1 MMEKENRL
9 IKFWVSNQKEIEEMK
24 IQELINIASG
34 NAEERLKELREFL
47 QKTESNDVLLARLVK
62 EITNSTVKF
71 ENLDISGFIL
81 QELINEIGRR
91 LEFKIEYGIYR
102 GTRNPETIGYD
113 GIWTTKDGYS
123 FIIESKKTDTY
134 NFELETAD
142 NYREQLIENKKVERD
157 KSSILIVLGKEKYK
171 SIEYQIRGSEF
182 LWNTRAVEV
191 EALLKLLRIKKELND
206 KNTLK
211 QMYEILKPHEYSKVD
226 KLIDLIFFT
235 ANDSKLEETEELE
248 EEEIEKESA
257 KEIFGAE
264 QERKAEGIK
273 RLEEKLNMT
282 FNKKMKS
289 LYATEDNQTGII
301 TCVSHKYTQGQKEY
315 YWFAYKEYYQENLKD
330 YKNGY
335 IVYICEGRED
345 ILLLPIDKMEEFK
358 KSLNRSQRGHWHIQI
373 YLDENKIKLRLK
385 GKNNFKDITEYKV

>member
-1 MMEKENRL
+1 MEKENRL
-9 IKFWVSNQKEIEEMK
+9 IKFWKSNPEEIEAMSIK
-24 IQELINIASG
+24 ELINIASG
-34 NAEERLKELREFL
+34 SEEERCKDLREFL
-47 QKTESNDVLLARLVK
+47 QKNEENDVLLERLVN
-62 EITNSTVKF
+62 ETLNNSIKH
-71 ENLDISGFIL
+71 EKLDISGFIL

-91 LEFKIEYGIYR
+91 LEFKVEYGVYR
-102 GTRNPETIGYD
+102 GTKNPETIGYD
-113 GIWTTKDGYS
+113 GVWITEDGYS

-134 NFELETAD
+134 NFELETAY
-142 NYREQLIENKKVERD
+142 NYREQLIENKKVDKE

-191 EALLKLLRIKKELND
+191 NALLKLLKTKKELND
-206 KNTLK
+206 KNTLR

-235 ANDSKLEETEELE
+235 ANDSKLEETEEE
-248 EEEIEKESA
+248 DIEKESSHVME
-257 KEIFGAE
+257 KTE
-264 QERKAEGIK
+264 QERKKDGIK

-282 FNKKMKS
+282 LNKKMKS
-289 LYATEDNQTGII
+289 LYVTEDNQTGII

-335 IVYICEGRED
+335 IAYICEGRED
-345 ILLLPIDKMEEFK
+345 ILLLPIEKMEEFK